1 MRLSMRHCAIPQPLR
16 CPNLSLPP
24 VFFPNDT
31 PPLFSRMEES
41 EEIDRPKY
49 DRCTNNCARTV
60 CSKEGKK
67 HFFQALNRLMLIEAD
82 NKDALRSKRTIGIL
96 REVFPEISQVSRCRK
111 TRKKEKKSC
120 RRPGHVIDHCR
131 WGKIHFPPSPPLLR
145 LRPPPF
151 YLAPP
156 PAPGRRGPPFIF
168 RSTIVYYHACDVDCR
183 SRGVDREAGD
193 KADLER
199 TVRRFPALKRA
210 NWEIIS
216 ADENVSLVNSPCR
229 FKAEEKLFASESAF
243 LPRKLVA
250 ARLIHDSRWEF
261 PRFPC
266 VSSFS
271 ADCATN
277 AFIYLFINQLTLPSP
292 SPSAN

>member
-1 MRLSMRHCAIPQPLR
+1 MRHCAIPQPLR

-31 PPLFSRMEES
+31 PPLFSRKMEES

-120 RRPGHVIDHCR
+120 RRPGHVIDDEAKFTSH
-131 WGKIHFPPSPPLLR
+131 PPRPSFVSVPRRSTSPP
-145 LRPPPF
+145 RP
-151 YLAPP
+151 
-156 PAPGRRGPPFIF
+156 R
-168 RSTIVYYHACDVDCR
+168 
-183 SRGVDREAGD
+183 
-193 KADLER
+193 
-199 TVRRFPALKRA
+199 
-210 NWEIIS
+210 
-216 ADENVSLVNSPCR
+216 
-229 FKAEEKLFASESAF
+229 
-243 LPRKLVA
+243 
-250 ARLIHDSRWEF
+250 
-261 PRFPC
+261 
-266 VSSFS
+266 
-271 ADCATN
+271 
-277 AFIYLFINQLTLPSP
+277 
-292 SPSAN
+292 

>member
-120 RRPGHVIDHCR
+120 RRPGHVIDDEAKFTSH
-131 WGKIHFPPSPPLLR
+131 PPRPSFVSVPRRSTSPP
-145 LRPPPF
+145 RP
-151 YLAPP
+151 
-156 PAPGRRGPPFIF
+156 R
-168 RSTIVYYHACDVDCR
+168 
-183 SRGVDREAGD
+183 
-193 KADLER
+193 
-199 TVRRFPALKRA
+199 
-210 NWEIIS
+210 
-216 ADENVSLVNSPCR
+216 
-229 FKAEEKLFASESAF
+229 
-243 LPRKLVA
+243 
-250 ARLIHDSRWEF
+250 
-261 PRFPC
+261 
-266 VSSFS
+266 
-271 ADCATN
+271 
-277 AFIYLFINQLTLPSP
+277 
-292 SPSAN
+292 

>member
-111 TRKKEKKSC
+111 TRKKKRNPADGQDTLSMM
-120 RRPGHVIDHCR
+120 RQNSLPTLPA
-131 WGKIHFPPSPPLLR
+131 PPSSPSPAVLPR
-145 LRPPPF
+145 
-151 YLAPP
+151 P

-216 ADENVSLVNSPCR
+216 PDENVSLVNSSCR

-277 AFIYLFINQLTLPSP
+277 AFIYLFINQLILPSP
-292 SPSAN
+292 SPFAN

>member
-111 TRKKEKKSC
+111 TRKKKRNPADGQDTLSIIVDEAKFTSHPPRPSFVSVP
-120 RRPGHVIDHCR
+120 RRST
-131 WGKIHFPPSPPLLR
+131 SPP
-145 LRPPPF
+145 RP
-151 YLAPP
+151 
-156 PAPGRRGPPFIF
+156 R
-168 RSTIVYYHACDVDCR
+168 
-183 SRGVDREAGD
+183 
-193 KADLER
+193 
-199 TVRRFPALKRA
+199 
-210 NWEIIS
+210 
-216 ADENVSLVNSPCR
+216 
-229 FKAEEKLFASESAF
+229 
-243 LPRKLVA
+243 
-250 ARLIHDSRWEF
+250 
-261 PRFPC
+261 
-266 VSSFS
+266 
-271 ADCATN
+271 
-277 AFIYLFINQLTLPSP
+277 
-292 SPSAN
+292 